1 MVTCFVLL
9 TFSFSVL
16 LKFLSQQ
23 SQSPILSAMQE
34 STQLKEHFNE
44 LRIFQMEPDSSQDNQ
59 QIEELFRIQTDKDE
73 CIEADIKHSSEE
85 NSEMASTT
93 SEEKHLLAELTLL

>member
-1 MVTCFVLL
+1 MTRFVLL
-9 TFSFSVL
+9 TFSLSVL

-44 LRIFQMEPDSSQDNQ
+44 LRIFQREPDSSQDSQ
-59 QIEELFRIQTDKDE
+59 QIQKDK
-73 CIEADIKHSSEE
+73 E
-85 NSEMASTT
+85 NEEMASTT